1 MLRIA
6 CVGDNCVDYY
16 DDTLESFPGGNP
28 VNVAVYV
35 RRLGGTSAYLG
46 AVGTDK
52 YGEMIRSSLA
62 ERGVDVSRVQVL
74 PGDTALSHVRRVD
87 GERVFGDYS
96 EGVMAD
102 FRLSEEDIGFLAGF
116 DMVVT
121 GLWGHA
127 EGFLADI
134 RRRGIP
140 VAFDGAER
148 PLDPAGRIALP
159 HTDVAFFSDDRAEEQ
174 ALEARLREIAA
185 LGPNIVVATRGG
197 QGSMAFDGRRFY
209 RRGIVSCPVVDT
221 MGAGDS
227 FIAGFL
233 MSYLAGKPVPDCME
247 AGAENAAVTIG
258 YPGAW

>member
-1 MLRIA
+1 MLKIA

-35 RRLGGTSAYLG
+35 RRLGGAAAYLG
-46 AVGTDK
+46 AVGTDR
-52 YGEMIRSSLA
+52 YGEMIRSALSGK
-62 ERGVDVSRVQVL
+62 GVDVSRVQVL
-74 PGDTALSHVRRVD
+74 PGSTALSHVRRVD

-96 EGVMAD
+96 EGVMVD
-102 FRLSEEDIGFLAGF
+102 FRLREEDVDFLAGF

-127 EGFLADI
+127 EGFLEEI
-134 RRRGIP
+134 RRRGVP

-159 HTDVAFFSDDRAEEQ
+159 HTDVAFFSDDTAEEPD
-174 ALEARLREIAA
+174 LENRIREIAA
-185 LGPNIVVATRGG
+185 LGPKLVVATRGG
-197 QGSMAFDGRRFY
+197 QGSLAFDGERFY
-209 RRGIVSCPVVDT
+209 RRGIVPCPVVDT

-233 MSYLAGKPVPDCME
+233 MSYLAGEPVPECME
-247 AGAENAAVTIG
+247 AGARNAAVTIG

>member
-1 MLRIA
+1 MKIA

-16 DDTLESFPGGNP
+16 DDTSESFPGGNP

-46 AVGTDK
+46 AVGSDN
-52 YGEMIRSSLA
+52 YGQMILSSLSDK
-62 ERGVDVSRVQVL
+62 GVDVSRVQVL
-74 PGDTALSHVRRVD
+74 PGNTALSHVRRVD

-102 FRLSEEDIGFLAGF
+102 FRLSESDIDFLADF

-127 EGFLADI
+127 ENFLAAI

-140 VAFDGAER
+140 VAFDGADR

-159 HTDVAFFSDDRAEEQ
+159 HTDLAFFSDDSAEEM
-174 ALEARLREIAA
+174 ALEAEIREIAS
-185 LGPNIVVATRGG
+185 LGPRIVVATRGG
-197 QGSMAFDGRRFY
+197 QGSLAFDGQRFY
-209 RRGIVSCPVVDT
+209 KAGIVSCPVVDT

-227 FIAGFL
+227 FIAGFI
-233 MSYLAGKPVPDCME
+233 MSHLDGKPVRDCME
-247 AGAENAAVTIG
+247 AGARNAAVTIG

>member
-1 MLRIA
+1 M
-6 CVGDNCVDYY
+6 
-16 DDTLESFPGGNP
+16 
-28 VNVAVYV
+28 
-35 RRLGGTSAYLG
+35 G

-62 ERGVDVSRVQVL
+62 DRGVDVSRVQVL

-102 FRLSEEDIGFLAGF
+102 FRLSEGDIDFLAGF

-127 EGFLADI
+127 EGFLAEI

-174 ALEARLREIAA
+174 ALEAKLREIAA
-185 LGPNIVVATRGG
+185 LGPKIVVATRGG

-227 FIAGFL
+227 FIAGFI

-247 AGAENAAVTIG
+247 AGAKNAAVTIG

>member
-1 MLRIA
+1 MLKIA

-35 RRLGGTSAYLG
+35 RRLGGASAYLG

-62 ERGVDVSRVQVL
+62 DRGVDVSRVQVL

-102 FRLSEEDIGFLAGF
+102 FRLSEGDIDFLAGF

-127 EGFLADI
+127 EGFLAEI

-174 ALEARLREIAA
+174 ALEAKLREIAA
-185 LGPNIVVATRGG
+185 LGPKIVVATRGG

-221 MGAGDS
+221 LGAGDS
-227 FIAGFL
+227 FIAGVI
-233 MSYLAGKPVPDCME
+233 MSYLAGKPVPDSME
-247 AGAENAAVTIG
+247 AGAKNAAVTIG